1 MSFVASSIPP
11 DSYKLRKIPP
21 SVNSLFNVIAHT
33 GKQLRQFKFS
43 AHSLIVAML
52 SHRAFVSKVD
62 QRSISRSITV
72 YHIYLSDRPPF
83 PRCLHWTQK
92 PQLSLKQQYSSQY
105 TVFSMSSL
113 SMFTAQYVQ
122 YLAWNE
128 AGMFSTWP
136 GMRPVCSAPGL
147 E

>member
-1 MSFVASSIPP
+1 MPFVASSFPP

-62 QRSISRSITV
+62 QRIISHGISQFIKFI
-72 YHIYLSDRPPF
+72 IYTYQINLLF
-83 PRCLHWTQK
+83 PGVFTG
-92 PQLSLKQQYSSQY
+92 LKNHS
-105 TVFSMSSL
+105 
-113 SMFTAQYVQ
+113 
-122 YLAWNE
+122 
-128 AGMFSTWP
+128 
-136 GMRPVCSAPGL
+136 CH
-147 E
+147 